1 MPEKPCVQAF
11 AAFYTVSFNINT
23 ETISKG
29 PDFYVLLYVN
39 GVNIDNNID
48 FSKKP
53 SIKTT
58 PARAGA
64 VKSDTITVDY

>member
-23 ETISKG
+23 ETIRKG

-48 FSKKP
+48 FSKNQ
-53 SIKTT
+53 
-58 PARAGA
+58 A
-64 VKSDTITVDY
+64 

>member
-11 AAFYTVSFNINT
+11 AAFYIVSFNINT
-23 ETISKG
+23 ETIRKG

-48 FSKKP
+48 FSKNH
-53 SIKTT
+53 
-58 PARAGA
+58 A
-64 VKSDTITVDY
+64 